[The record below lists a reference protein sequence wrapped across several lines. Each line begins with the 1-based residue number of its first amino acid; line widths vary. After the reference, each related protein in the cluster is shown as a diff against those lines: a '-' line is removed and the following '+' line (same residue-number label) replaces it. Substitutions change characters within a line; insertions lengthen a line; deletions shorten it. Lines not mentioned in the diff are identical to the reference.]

1 MVSVFA
7 IVLPFCGTLETPSAI
22 RTRWNPKSYFGELR
36 EGEVRRTP
44 NTRSSQNTPSRH
56 FGE

>member
-36 EGEVRRTP
+36 EGEVRRIPLPGTSV
-44 NTRSSQNTPSRH
+44 NKPS
-56 FGE
+56 